1 MNENNYRNYTKADNE
16 MSLAS
21 YNAVIGGVLL
31 WGFALSAVIVWLAGD
46 YFLSWNPFALIIVYL
61 IVSFIGAHISH
72 TSTDPIISFIGYNL
86 VVLPFGLVLSVILY
100 DITAVSILHALAV
113 TAGVMLAMI
122 LLSTAVPRI
131 FLRMGGILLATL
143 ATVIIIEI
151 LCLVFGWYHPTV
163 IDWIIVIAFSL
174 YIGYDWAVAQEKP
187 HTLNNAIDSC
197 VDLYIDAVNMFARI
211 ASIDDDR

>member
-1 MNENNYRNYTKADNE
+1 

-131 FLRMGGILLATL
+131 FLRMGGILLAT
-143 ATVIIIEI
+143 
-151 LCLVFGWYHPTV
+151 
-163 IDWIIVIAFSL
+163 
-174 YIGYDWAVAQEKP
+174 QEKP